1 MTTPNISLVFRTGM
15 AEAVKAAEII
25 SGTTAEGAIYEDQGI
40 YKTRT
45 AASTAEEEGVYA
57 TTTITT
63 VDHKRGDATA
73 TKTTATTRTIN
84 EKG

>member
-1 MTTPNISLVFRTGM
+1 MTTPNISLEFRTGM

-57 TTTITT
+57 TTTTTT
-63 VDHKRGDATA
+63 VDLQAGRCNSNK
-73 TKTTATTRTIN
+73 N
-84 EKG
+84 NS